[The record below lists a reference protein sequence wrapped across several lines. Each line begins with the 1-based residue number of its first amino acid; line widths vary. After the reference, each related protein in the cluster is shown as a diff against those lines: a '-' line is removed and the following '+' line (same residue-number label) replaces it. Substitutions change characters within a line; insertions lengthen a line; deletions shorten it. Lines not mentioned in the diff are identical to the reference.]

1 LEKTPFERQLLLE
14 EETLNDAI
22 AEYNLM
28 VQGMLKL
35 GKAADLRPIQRLLA
49 RWYHPLCEA
58 IVLHKE
64 KVLDSESGPKHGA
77 TALQVYGPL
86 LLRIP
91 AEHLAVIT
99 MHTVVGLCL
108 KDGGGGAKYVMVT
121 HEIGE
126 LVQAESH
133 MLQLRHERGPKAVR
147 AFAAGYTLPEKLEK
161 KVSDKR
167 KKGTSSSE
175 KKSDFSTPP
184 SVKAAGAAEVADAPP
199 FMHSLSAHDVKA
211 IVRLPTRIV
220 NLRAKKVFSPGLDAT
235 EEWPAAAK
243 VQLGAAL
250 LQLFLEVATDPDTF
264 TPLFLHVV
272 ETVVTNNL
280 PKSVGMVKCAE
291 TLLSETLNSPE
302 FVERAAVPRYDG
314 RVDREKGGITIS
326 SRALKPHGQMH
337 SGPSA
342 RALSRI
348 LYSPKGGPSRRRPG
362 LRRRRGGALEGALEG
377 PFYETSSRRGPA
389 PWALLS
395 VAHQIPSF
403 ERLSKTASAKK
414 GAVSRGP
421 PTDRLG
427 TVAPHRSGHRR
438 GDEQHRYLPMLVEPQ
453 KWRGYDV
460 GGYLRLRAVAMRTH
474 GCAVQKEALRRSGN
488 LPQAVL
494 DGLDAMGK
502 VPWQI
507 NKRVFL
513 LVQEAW
519 ASGQVFPDLPPKR
532 DFELPDRP
540 QEEDERLLKDW
551 QKRCLKVKQRN
562 SELHSMRCD
571 VAIKLAI
578 AARFVDEEAMYFP
591 YNLDFRGRAYPVP
604 PNLNHLG
611 SDVCRGMLRFAEAK
625 PLGEEGL
632 RWLKIH
638 LANLFGH
645 SKLTLEARVCFANDH
660 LADVH
665 LAAEDPFGSARWWT
679 TADDP
684 WQALAAAIEI
694 SEALKHAA
702 GPSFY
707 PCRLPVHA
715 DGSCNGL
722 QHYASLGRD
731 EEGGKQ
737 VNVIPNDQGKPMDV
751 YAGVC
756 ALVSKRVARDA
767 AQRFEGEDD
776 TFDPVLQVLFDREE
790 QARDKAALL
799 AKADEVASRT
809 EVAKTRPEV
818 ATTRPE
824 SMRPPP
830 GGVKKHDATEF
841 FFSRSDDVCQR
852 SDALKAAR
860 ASSDAAPESGSASQ
874 TDSWR
879 AAEAEVQAA
888 KAQAEALEPLVDFE
902 AFDQHRYNRRLA
914 LILDGMISRKVV
926 KQTVMTS
933 VYGVTFVGARDQ
945 IKARITERLEEV
957 AKGSDL
963 PLIEKLTRLGAY
975 DKFGEVDDQVAY
987 QCATYAA
994 KHTLECLAEL
1004 FSSARDIMSWLG
1016 KAAGQ
1021 VSAQNQPVSWI
1032 TPLGL
1037 PVVQPYRRDDT
1048 FSVRTLAQTVLLVDH
1063 SDRLPVSAQRQKS
1076 AFPPNFIHSLDSTH
1090 MLMTA
1095 IEMDRRGLH
1104 FAAVHDS
1111 YWTHARDM
1119 RQMNSTL
1126 RHCFL
1131 DLYSKPVLE
1140 DLLRSL
1146 QRRHPTV
1153 AFEPL
1158 PERGS
1163 LQLDLVLDATYFF
1176 S

>member
-1 LEKTPFERQLLLE
+1 MLAARGLGRFARCFGRAPAADGPVRRRRAVFEPSGAWRKPLSTTSEASRPAANDVGVLDSHYYVSPQPSSSTEPRKRLEKTPFERQLLLE

-302 FVERAAVPRYDG
+302 FVERAAVP
-314 RVDREKGGITIS
+314 
-326 SRALKPHGQMH
+326 
-337 SGPSA
+337 
-342 RALSRI
+342 
-348 LYSPKGGPSRRRPG
+348 
-362 LRRRRGGALEGALEG
+362 
-377 PFYETSSRRGPA
+377 
-389 PWALLS
+389 
-395 VAHQIPSF
+395 
-403 ERLSKTASAKK
+403 
-414 GAVSRGP
+414 
-421 PTDRLG
+421 
-427 TVAPHRSGHRR
+427 
-438 GDEQHRYLPMLVEPQ
+438 RYLPMLVEPQ